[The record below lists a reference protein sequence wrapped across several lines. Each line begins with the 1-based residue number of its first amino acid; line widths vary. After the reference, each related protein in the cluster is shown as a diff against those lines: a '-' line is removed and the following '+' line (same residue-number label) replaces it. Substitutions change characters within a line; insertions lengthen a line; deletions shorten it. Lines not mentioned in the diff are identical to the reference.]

1 MLNQFNLSTGLAWI
15 SDKEERVST
24 GSQRLVPICHF
35 LSVAIEKFL
44 DYLRGFAKR
53 FGRLNNHINRHI
65 DDILNSRRPLLN
77 HLNADGSFYTLRH
90 AIFGKELKDNFRFK
104 VDWTRHVGQRFLHQR
119 GVDEAL
125 ILAIFGHEMVGQE
138 TWRKQS
144 SLSLG
149 DILSVKNNYEA
160 LAKRLE
166 LQQVS
171 L

>member
-1 MLNQFNLSTGLAWI
+1 M
-15 SDKEERVST
+15 
-24 GSQRLVPICHF
+24 
-35 LSVAIEKFL
+35 

-53 FGRLNNHINRHI
+53 FGRLNNHINCHI

-77 HLNADGSFYTLRH
+77 HLNADGSFYSLRP
-90 AIFGKELKDNFRFK
+90 AIVGKELKDNFRFK
-104 VDWTRHVGQRFLHQR
+104 VDWTRHVGQRFLHQQD
-119 GVDEAL
+119 VDEAL

-149 DILSVKNNYEA
+149 DILSVKDDYEA